1 MGAARLRLG
10 GHGHAE
16 WWFNYVDPKDLYFRF
31 RPVAEFVKGIPWTSE
46 GFEKAD
52 VESSAGNLRALGLKG
67 KDMILLWLQN
77 REHTWWNVT
86 QNNPIRPIEDAIKRS
101 WFKLND

>member
-1 MGAARLRLG
+1 
-10 GHGHAE
+10 
-16 WWFNYVDPKDLYFRF
+16 
-31 RPVAEFVKGIPWTSE
+31 VAEFVKGIPWTSE

-52 VESSAGNLRALGLKG
+52 VESSAGNLRALDLKG

-86 QNNPIRPIEDAIKRS
+86 QNDPIRPIEDAIKS
-101 WFKLND
+101 DLPVEMDPIITGNSGSH